1 MKEMALGRVIR
12 RWARTLEVLLDSDGH
27 TFPRERVI
35 AYAFRHSYA

>member
-1 MKEMALGRVIR
+1 
-12 RWARTLEVLLDSDGH
+12 VLLDSDGH